1 MKLVGELKK
10 QVEETKN
17 KEEAKEVIEK
27 AGMQLTDE
35 ELDNVTGGGSGNNTN
50 GCKHEWEY
58 YIDGVAGQLMK
69 RCTKCNTSL
78 PAILSG
84 N

>member
-1 MKLVGELKK
+1 MKLIGELKK

-35 ELDNVTGGGSGNNTN
+35 ELDNVTGGVVKDLITRPTN
-50 GCKHEWEY
+50 
-58 YIDGVAGQLMK
+58 
-69 RCTKCNTSL
+69 
-78 PAILSG
+78 
-84 N
+84 

>member
-27 AGMQLTDE
+27 AGMQLTDK
-35 ELDNVTGGGSGNNTN
+35 ELDHVTGG
-50 GCKHEWEY
+50 
-58 YIDGVAGQLMK
+58 VV
-69 RCTKCNTSL
+69 SL
-78 PAILSG
+78 PITRPTT
-84 N
+84 